1 MEVFISS
8 SFLSFQD
15 TVAHYSMVKHR
26 QNSTKENSSLANL
39 FYILHISMN
48 LEAQLL
54 DPFGTMSSVGQ
65 DKKQPFSPGQHLIVA
80 AYHVYYPSVAG

>member
-1 MEVFISS
+1 
-8 SFLSFQD
+8 
-15 TVAHYSMVKHR
+15 
-26 QNSTKENSSLANL
+26 
-39 FYILHISMN
+39 MN